1 MKDWPLLIEAS
12 QLADSLHEPK
22 LLILDTS
29 SADNYAKHH
38 VPGAIHIAP
47 AALQCGVKPA
57 VGKLPAPDQ
66 LQALFSRVGLTADK
80 HVIVYDDEGGG
91 WAGRLIWTLDV
102 IGHRNYSYLNGGLQ
116 AWLSGGHPSEDV
128 ANLPPPSE
136 IDITIDST
144 PIAEIEDFI
153 NLLGNSQLG
162 IWDARSP
169 EEYRGEKVLAQRG
182 GHIPGAVNLDWLE
195 LIDNGNDM
203 RLKNLSALQAR
214 LDHIGLSADKT
225 IITHCQTHHRSGL
238 SYLLMKILGYPHI
251 KGYHGSWGEWGNRED
266 TPIELG
272 STPTASDQQP

>member
-38 VPGAIHIAP
+38 VPGAVHIAP
-47 AALQCGVKPA
+47 AALQCGIKPA
-57 VGKLPAPDQ
+57 VGKMPAPDQ
-66 LQALFSRVGLTADK
+66 LQLLFSRVGLTPDK

-136 IDITIDST
+136 IEITIDST

-266 TPIELG
+266 TPIELS